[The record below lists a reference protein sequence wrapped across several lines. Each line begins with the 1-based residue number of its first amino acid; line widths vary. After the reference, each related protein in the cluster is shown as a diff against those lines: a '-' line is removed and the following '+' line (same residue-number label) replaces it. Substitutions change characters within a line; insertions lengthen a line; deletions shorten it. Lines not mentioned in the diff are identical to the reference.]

1 MNQFAEFNRYTN
13 TPVANY
19 KGEIY
24 NLPINMITF
33 NKLWGVVTPAE
44 AEAKIA
50 EQRAVLGGKTPES
63 LEEQAISLV
72 GTDIY
77 KKLIKSYTE
86 KQ

>member
-24 NLPINMITF
+24 NLPFNMNTL

-50 EQRAVLGGKTPES
+50 EQRAVLGGKAPEN

-72 GTDIY
+72 VQTSM
-77 KKLIKSYTE
+77 KN
-86 KQ
+86 